1 MRRCR
6 VLRATGS
13 TGDDVPSRGDG
24 QGSSPRDT
32 PWRWYWGEFT
42 RRTWNRRREELLQE
56 IAAQGKRCRLS
67 SAWYRI
73 VRGLLVTR
81 EQEAESL
88 TKDNIPALVTWWVA
102 ALVRKAQTSAAAR
115 LAPEEMRDA
124 APQAPERPR
133 STSMVPFAVKAS
145 FKRRHGITGDTTG
158 AK

>member
-6 VLRATGS
+6 VLRDSGS
-13 TGDDVPSRGDG
+13 TGYDVPSRGDS

-32 PWRWYWGEFT
+32 PWQWYWGEFT
-42 RRTWNRRREELLQE
+42 RRTWDRRREELLQE

-67 SAWYRI
+67 SAWSRI

-81 EQEAESL
+81 EQGAESS

-102 ALVRKAQTSAAAR
+102 ALVRRAQISAAAR
-115 LAPEEMRDA
+115 LAPEEMRDD

-133 STSMVPFAVKAS
+133 SKSMVPIAVQTS
-145 FKRRHGITGDTTG
+145 LRRRHGVTGETTS
-158 AK
+158 AE